1 MAADAIE
8 NYEGQPALSF
18 IETCPTTWEKTIV
31 PSGEIGRYITM
42 ARKERNGDSW
52 FVAAMTNEE
61 SRQLSL
67 SLDFLDDGATYE
79 ATIYEDA
86 ADADYENNPYAMTI
100 RRITADKNTV
110 LSLKMARSGGMVAR
124 ITKK

>member
-1 MAADAIE
+1 
-8 NYEGQPALSF
+8 
-18 IETCPTTWEKTIV
+18 
-31 PSGEIGRYITM
+31 M

-110 LSLKMARSGGMVAR
+110 LSLKLARSGGMVAR

>member
-110 LSLKMARSGGMVAR
+110 LSLKLARSGGMVAR